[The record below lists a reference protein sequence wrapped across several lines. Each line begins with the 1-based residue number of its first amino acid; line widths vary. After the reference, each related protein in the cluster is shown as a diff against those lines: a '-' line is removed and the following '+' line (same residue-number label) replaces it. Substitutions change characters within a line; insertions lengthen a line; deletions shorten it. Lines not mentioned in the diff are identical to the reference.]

1 MANRPVTIILPIA
14 AGYRHGVS
22 AMTADGESV
31 TKRLPPAPAYFSQLM
46 TSGGQQ

>member
-1 MANRPVTIILPIA
+1 
-14 AGYRHGVS
+14 
-22 AMTADGESV
+22 MTADGESV